1 MARIRTIKPEFWTD
15 ERVVSLPF
23 EARLLFIGIWNFCDD
38 SGAIDDSPERIRM
51 QIFPGNH
58 EVDIYHLLDLLVS
71 AGLMD
76 RWAGDEAECLVVR
89 NWSKHQKIDNPSR
102 KTMSREG
109 YRKRAIPSE
118 ARVAVAKKYG
128 CSPGGE
134 VDAECFYCGYV
145 GVVKWWTLTE
155 GKVSK
160 YVTLSGLEFDH
171 FISEQV
177 GGPNCESNIVL
188 ACRPCN
194 RAKREFDA
202 IHFFEEK
209 HSIPPRKSS
218 VRAIEPSPLDQGSR
232 TKDQGE
238 DRECAAAREPR
249 SVVPPKPEDVTDQ
262 TWSDWLAHRR
272 RKRAIVN
279 ETVLAEFRRE
289 AAAADVKLEEA
300 LKVSVAQGWQGFRA
314 DWVKGTAGKA
324 TNANGRPVI
333 AASRIHM
340 QNMPLGSPTCECAE
354 CVSFRSRKAQ

>member
-71 AGLMD
+71 AGLME

-232 TKDQGE
+232 TKDQGGK
-238 DRECAAAREPR
+238 RAAAREPR
-249 SVVPPKPEDVTDQ
+249 SVVPEKPEDVTDQ

-300 LKVSVAQGWQGFRA
+300 LKLSVAQGWQGFRA

>member
-1 MARIRTIKPEFWTD
+1 MARIRTIKPEFPQSQSMG
-15 ERVVSLPF
+15 RVSRD
-23 EARLLFIGIWNFCDD
+23 ARLLFVLLWTIADD
-38 SGAIDDSPERIRM
+38 SGRTRAASRMLASLLFPYDTDAAKHIDDWLSELEREGCIVRY
-51 QIFPGNH
+51 QVNR
-58 EVDIYHLLDLLVS
+58 DDLL
-71 AGLMD
+71 
-76 RWAGDEAECLVVR
+76 EIC
-89 NWSKHQKIDNPSR
+89 NWRDHQKIDRPSA
-102 KTMSREG
+102 SRFPGPEDA
-109 YRKRAIPSE
+109 REDSSSPREDSSE
-118 ARVAVAKKYG
+118 DR
-128 CSPGGE
+128 
-134 VDAECFYCGYV
+134 
-145 GVVKWWTLTE
+145 
-155 GKVSK
+155 
-160 YVTLSGLEFDH
+160 
-171 FISEQV
+171 
-177 GGPNCESNIVL
+177 GP
-188 ACRPCN
+188 
-194 RAKREFDA
+194 
-202 IHFFEEK
+202 
-209 HSIPPRKSS
+209 
-218 VRAIEPSPLDQGSR
+218 R